1 MEETNMKKIIATVL
15 AMVMALALCTT
26 AFAADAVTGYTGY
39 TRGGDKLTNNNGAES
54 FSVEAHEATF
64 NKATGAGNVAYYT
77 VSGATGTDNQ
87 DYNGDYTKAD
97 KADFDLQLT
106 KSGASTLY
114 LKHVDTGAKYAAK
127 VEAFTKIGDKCGQLD
142 VDTDGTY
149 YVNTSKYA
157 KDANT
162 VLDAGEVYFEE
173 VDTGEFV
180 YVLLNGKLV
189 SVKLA
194 DEQTLVGHTW
204 VAVEKDGK
212 VVSYKCSD
220 CGTVASIYKTYA
232 AAKASGL
239 KSVEAFV
246 NDDGETIYLA
256 YTDGK
261 TAENTNTNG
270 NTSPK
275 TFDAGIAMYVGM
287 ALTSVAGSAVVIGK
301 KKEF

>member
-1 MEETNMKKIIATVL
+1 MKKIIATVL

-26 AFAADAVTGYTGY
+26 AFAAPVAGYTGY
-39 TRGGDKLTNNNGAES
+39 TRGGEKLMADATNAES
-54 FSVEAHEATF
+54 FSVEAHEAAF
-64 NKATGAGNVAYYT
+64 DKAIGAGNVAYYT
-77 VSGATGTDNQ
+77 VSNATAANTG
-87 DYNGDYTKAD
+87 YNGDYIKAD
-97 KADFDLQLT
+97 KTDFDLQLT
-106 KSGASTLY
+106 KAGASTLY
-114 LKHVDTGAKYAAK
+114 LKHVNTGAEYVAK

-142 VDTDGTY
+142 VDADGTY
-149 YVNTSKYA
+149 YVNTSKYTSGNVT
-157 KDANT
+157 K
-162 VLDAGEVYFEE
+162 DAGEVYFVASDAESA
-173 VDTGEFV
+173 V

-189 SVKLA
+189 SVTLA
-194 DEQTLVGHTW
+194 GEQTLVGHTW

-239 KSVEAFV
+239 KNVEAFV

-261 TAENTNTNG
+261 TDTTKPTDTNK
-270 NTSPK
+270 SPK

>member
-1 MEETNMKKIIATVL
+1 MKKIIATVL

-26 AFAADAVTGYTGY
+26 AFAAPVAGYTGY
-39 TRGGDKLTNNNGAES
+39 TRGGEKLMANTTDAES

-77 VSGATGTDNQ
+77 VSNATDANTS
-87 DYNGDYTKAD
+87 YNGDYTKAD
-97 KADFDLQLT
+97 KTDFDLQLT

-114 LKHVDTGAKYAAK
+114 LKHVNEGAEYVAK
-127 VEAFTKIGDKCGQLD
+127 VEAFTKIGAKCGQLD
-142 VDTDGTY
+142 VDADGTY
-149 YVNTSKYA
+149 YVNTSKYTDTNSVT
-157 KDANT
+157 K
-162 VLDAGEVYFEE
+162 DAGEVYFMAS
-173 VDTGEFV
+173 DANGAV

-189 SVKLA
+189 SVTLA
-194 DEQTLVGHTW
+194 GEQTLVGHTW

-239 KSVEAFV
+239 KNVEAFV

-261 TAENTNTNG
+261 TDTTKPTDTNK
-270 NTSPK
+270 SPK

>member
-1 MEETNMKKIIATVL
+1 MKKIIATVL

-26 AFAADAVTGYTGY
+26 AFAASVTGYTGY
-39 TRGGDKLTNNNGAES
+39 NRGGKKLMADDTNAES
-54 FSVEAHEATF
+54 FSVEAHEAAF

-77 VSGATGTDNQ
+77 VSGASAANA

-97 KADFDLQLT
+97 KTDFDLQLT

-114 LKHVDTGAKYAAK
+114 LKHVDTGARYVAK

-142 VDTDGTY
+142 VDADGTY
-149 YVNTSKYA
+149 YVNTSKYTSDNGT
-157 KDANT
+157 K
-162 VLDAGEVYFEE
+162 DAGEAYFVASDAESA
-173 VDTGEFV
+173 V

-189 SVKLA
+189 SVTLA
-194 DEQTLVGHTW
+194 GEQTLVGHTW

-239 KSVEAFV
+239 KNVEAFV

-261 TAENTNTNG
+261 TDNTKPADGTS
-270 NTSPK
+270 SPK

>member
-1 MEETNMKKIIATVL
+1 MKKIIATVL

-26 AFAADAVTGYTGY
+26 AFAAPVAGYTGY
-39 TRGGDKLTNNNGAES
+39 TRGGEKLMANATDAES
-54 FSVEAHEATF
+54 FSVEAHEAAF

-77 VSGATGTDNQ
+77 VSDATDANTA
-87 DYNGDYTKAD
+87 YNGDYTKAD
-97 KADFDLQLT
+97 KTDFDLQLT

-114 LKHVDTGAKYAAK
+114 LKHVDTGAEYVAK

-142 VDTDGTY
+142 VDADGTY
-149 YVNTSKYA
+149 YVNTSKYTDTNGT
-157 KDANT
+157 K
-162 VLDAGEVYFEE
+162 DAGEVYFVASDAESA
-173 VDTGEFV
+173 V

-189 SVKLA
+189 SVTLA
-194 DEQTLVGHTW
+194 GEQTLVGHTW

-239 KSVEAFV
+239 KNVEAFV

-261 TAENTNTNG
+261 TDTTKPTDTNK
-270 NTSPK
+270 SPK

>member
-1 MEETNMKKIIATVL
+1 MKKIIATVL

-26 AFAADAVTGYTGY
+26 AFAASVTGYTGY
-39 TRGGDKLTNNNGAES
+39 NRGGNKLMADDTNAES

-64 NKATGAGNVAYYT
+64 NKATGAGNVAFYR
-77 VSGATGTDNQ
+77 VGGATGSENA
-87 DYNGDYTKAD
+87 DYNGDYIKAD
-97 KADFDLQLT
+97 KTDFDLQLT

-114 LKHVDTGAKYAAK
+114 LKHVNDGAVYVAK

-142 VDTDGTY
+142 VDADGTY
-149 YVNTSKYA
+149 YVNTSKYTFTSNNVT
-157 KDANT
+157 K
-162 VLDAGEVYFEE
+162 DAGEVYFMAS
-173 VDTGEFV
+173 DATGAV

-189 SVKLA
+189 SVTLT

-239 KSVEAFV
+239 KNVEAFV

-261 TAENTNTNG
+261 TDTTKPTDTNKP
-270 NTSPK
+270 SPK

>member
-26 AFAADAVTGYTGY
+26 AFAAPVAGYTGY
-39 TRGGDKLTNNNGAES
+39 TRGGDKLMADATNAES
-54 FSVEAHEATF
+54 FSVEANEAAF
-64 NKATGAGNVAYYT
+64 DKATGAGNVAYYT
-77 VSGATGTDNQ
+77 VSDATAANTG
-87 DYNGDYTKAD
+87 YNGDYIKAD
-97 KADFDLQLT
+97 KTDFDLQLT
-106 KSGASTLY
+106 KAGASTLY
-114 LKHVDTGAKYAAK
+114 LKHVNEGAEYVAK
-127 VEAFTKIGDKCGQLD
+127 VEAFTKIGAKCGQLD
-142 VDTDGTY
+142 VDADGTY
-149 YVNTSKYA
+149 YVNTSKYTDTNGT
-157 KDANT
+157 K
-162 VLDAGEVYFEE
+162 DAGEAYFMAS
-173 VDTGEFV
+173 DAQGAV

-189 SVKLA
+189 SVTLA

-239 KSVEAFV
+239 KNVEAFV

-261 TAENTNTNG
+261 TDTTKPADGTS
-270 NTSPK
+270 SPK

>member
-1 MEETNMKKIIATVL
+1 MKKIIATVL

-26 AFAADAVTGYTGY
+26 AFAAPVAGYTGY
-39 TRGGDKLTNNNGAES
+39 TRGGEKLMANATDAES

-77 VSGATGTDNQ
+77 VSNATNANTA
-87 DYNGDYTKAD
+87 YNGDYTKAD
-97 KADFDLQLT
+97 KTDFDLQLT
-106 KSGASTLY
+106 KAGASTLY
-114 LKHVDTGAKYAAK
+114 LKHVNDGAVYVAK

-142 VDTDGTY
+142 VDADGTY
-149 YVNTSKYA
+149 YVNTSKYTDTNSVT
-157 KDANT
+157 K
-162 VLDAGEVYFEE
+162 DAGEVYFMAS
-173 VDTGEFV
+173 DANGAV

-189 SVKLA
+189 SVTLA

-239 KSVEAFV
+239 KNVEAFV

-261 TAENTNTNG
+261 TDTTKPTDT

>member
-1 MEETNMKKIIATVL
+1 MKKIIATVL

-26 AFAADAVTGYTGY
+26 AFAASVAGYTGY
-39 TRGGDKLTNNNGAES
+39 TRGGDKLMADATNAES
-54 FSVEAHEATF
+54 FSVEAHEAAF

-77 VSGATGTDNQ
+77 VSGASAANT

-97 KADFDLQLT
+97 KTDFDLQLT

-114 LKHVDTGAKYAAK
+114 LKHVDTGARYVAK

-142 VDTDGTY
+142 VDADGTY
-149 YVNTSKYA
+149 YVNTSKYTSDNGT
-157 KDANT
+157 K
-162 VLDAGEVYFEE
+162 DAGEAYFVASDAESA
-173 VDTGEFV
+173 V

-189 SVKLA
+189 SVTLA
-194 DEQTLVGHTW
+194 GEQTLVGHTW

-239 KSVEAFV
+239 KNVEAFV

-261 TAENTNTNG
+261 TDNTKPADGANK
-270 NTSPK
+270 SPK

>member
-1 MEETNMKKIIATVL
+1 MKKIIATVL

-26 AFAADAVTGYTGY
+26 AFAATVTGYTGY
-39 TRGGDKLTNNNGAES
+39 TRGGNKLMADDTNAES

-77 VSGATGTDNQ
+77 VSNATANTG
-87 DYNGDYTKAD
+87 YNGDYTKAD
-97 KADFDLQLT
+97 KTDFDLQLT
-106 KSGASTLY
+106 KAGASTLY
-114 LKHVDTGAKYAAK
+114 LKHVNTGAEYVAK

-142 VDTDGTY
+142 VDADGTY
-149 YVNTSKYA
+149 YVNTSKYTDTNGT
-157 KDANT
+157 K
-162 VLDAGEVYFEE
+162 DAGEAYFMAS
-173 VDTGEFV
+173 DAQGAV

-189 SVKLA
+189 SVTLA

-239 KSVEAFV
+239 KNVEAFV

-261 TAENTNTNG
+261 TDTTKPADGTS
-270 NTSPK
+270 SPK

>member
-1 MEETNMKKIIATVL
+1 MKKIIATVL

-26 AFAADAVTGYTGY
+26 AFAAPVAGYTGY
-39 TRGGDKLTNNNGAES
+39 TRGGEKLMANATDAES
-54 FSVEAHEATF
+54 FSVEAHEAAF

-77 VSGATGTDNQ
+77 VSDATAANTA
-87 DYNGDYTKAD
+87 YNGDYIKAD
-97 KADFDLQLT
+97 KTDFDLQLT

-114 LKHVDTGAKYAAK
+114 LKHVNEGAEYVAK

-142 VDTDGTY
+142 VDADGTY
-149 YVNTSKYA
+149 YVNTSKYTDTNGT
-157 KDANT
+157 K
-162 VLDAGEVYFEE
+162 DAGEAYFMAS
-173 VDTGEFV
+173 DAQGAV

-189 SVKLA
+189 SVTLT

-239 KSVEAFV
+239 KNVEAFV

-261 TAENTNTNG
+261 TDTTKPTDTNK
-270 NTSPK
+270 SPK

>member
-1 MEETNMKKIIATVL
+1 MKKIIATVL

-26 AFAADAVTGYTGY
+26 AFAAPVAGYTGY
-39 TRGGDKLTNNNGAES
+39 TRGGEKLMANATDAES

-77 VSGATGTDNQ
+77 VSDATTANTA
-87 DYNGDYTKAD
+87 YNGDYTKAD
-97 KADFDLQLT
+97 KTDFDLQLT
-106 KSGASTLY
+106 KAGASTLY
-114 LKHVDTGAKYAAK
+114 LKHVNDGAVYVAK

-142 VDTDGTY
+142 VDADGTY
-149 YVNTSKYA
+149 YVNTSKYTDTNSVT
-157 KDANT
+157 K
-162 VLDAGEVYFEE
+162 DAGEVYFMAS
-173 VDTGEFV
+173 DANGAV

-189 SVKLA
+189 SVTLA

-239 KSVEAFV
+239 KNVEAFV

-261 TAENTNTNG
+261 TDTTKPTDTNK
-270 NTSPK
+270 SPK

>member
-1 MEETNMKKIIATVL
+1 MKKIIATVL

-26 AFAADAVTGYTGY
+26 AFAAPVAGYTGY
-39 TRGGDKLTNNNGAES
+39 TRGGEKLMANTTDAES
-54 FSVEAHEATF
+54 FSVEAHEAAF
-64 NKATGAGNVAYYT
+64 NKATGAGNVAYYS
-77 VSGATGTDNQ
+77 VDGATAANTG
-87 DYNGDYTKAD
+87 YNGDYIKAD
-97 KADFDLQLT
+97 KTDFDLQLT

-114 LKHVDTGAKYAAK
+114 LKHVNDGARYVAK

-142 VDTDGTY
+142 VDADGTY
-149 YVNTSKYA
+149 YVNTSKYTDTNSVT
-157 KDANT
+157 K
-162 VLDAGEVYFEE
+162 DAGEVYFMASDADEA
-173 VDTGEFV
+173 V

-189 SVKLA
+189 SVTLA
-194 DEQTLVGHTW
+194 GEQTLVGHTW

-239 KSVEAFV
+239 KNVEAFV

-261 TAENTNTNG
+261 TDTTKPTDTNK
-270 NTSPK
+270 SPK

>member
-1 MEETNMKKIIATVL
+1 MKKIIATVL

-26 AFAADAVTGYTGY
+26 AFAAPVAGYTGY
-39 TRGGDKLTNNNGAES
+39 TRGGEKLMANATDAES

-77 VSGATGTDNQ
+77 VSDATAANNA
-87 DYNGDYTKAD
+87 YNGDYTKAD
-97 KADFDLQLT
+97 KTDFDLQLT
-106 KSGASTLY
+106 KAGASTLY
-114 LKHVDTGAKYAAK
+114 LKHVNDGAVYVAK

-142 VDTDGTY
+142 VDADGTY
-149 YVNTSKYA
+149 YVNTSKYTDTNSVT
-157 KDANT
+157 K
-162 VLDAGEVYFEE
+162 DAGEVYFMAS
-173 VDTGEFV
+173 DANGAV

-189 SVKLA
+189 SVTLA

-239 KSVEAFV
+239 KNVEAFV

-261 TAENTNTNG
+261 TDTTKPTDTNK
-270 NTSPK
+270 SPK

>member
-1 MEETNMKKIIATVL
+1 MKKIIATVL

-26 AFAADAVTGYTGY
+26 AFAAPVAGYTGY
-39 TRGGDKLTNNNGAES
+39 TRGGEKLMANATDAES

-77 VSGATGTDNQ
+77 VSNATAENTA
-87 DYNGDYTKAD
+87 YNGDYTKAD
-97 KADFDLQLT
+97 KTDFDLQLT
-106 KSGASTLY
+106 KAGASTLY
-114 LKHVDTGAKYAAK
+114 LKHVNDGAGYVAK

-142 VDTDGTY
+142 VDADGTY
-149 YVNTSKYA
+149 YVNTSKYTDTNSVT
-157 KDANT
+157 K
-162 VLDAGEVYFEE
+162 DAGEVYFMAS
-173 VDTGEFV
+173 DANGAV

-189 SVKLA
+189 SVTLA

-239 KSVEAFV
+239 KNVEAFV

-261 TAENTNTNG
+261 TDNTKPTDTNK
-270 NTSPK
+270 SPK

>member
-1 MEETNMKKIIATVL
+1 MKKIIATVL

-26 AFAADAVTGYTGY
+26 AFAAPVAGYTGY
-39 TRGGDKLTNNNGAES
+39 TRGGEKLMANATDAES

-77 VSGATGTDNQ
+77 VSDATAANTA
-87 DYNGDYTKAD
+87 YNGDYTKAD
-97 KADFDLQLT
+97 KTDFDLQLT
-106 KSGASTLY
+106 KAGASTLY
-114 LKHVDTGAKYAAK
+114 LKHVNDGAGYVAK

-142 VDTDGTY
+142 VDADGTY
-149 YVNTSKYA
+149 YVNTSKYTDTNSVT
-157 KDANT
+157 K
-162 VLDAGEVYFEE
+162 DAGEVYFMAS
-173 VDTGEFV
+173 DANGAV

-189 SVKLA
+189 SVTLA

-239 KSVEAFV
+239 KNVEAFV

-261 TAENTNTNG
+261 TTTKPADGTS
-270 NTSPK
+270 SPK

>member
-1 MEETNMKKIIATVL
+1 MKKIIATVL

-26 AFAADAVTGYTGY
+26 AFAAPVVGYTGY
-39 TRGGDKLTNNNGAES
+39 TRGGEKLMANATAAAS

-64 NKATGAGNVAYYT
+64 NKATGTGNVAYYT
-77 VSGATGTDNQ
+77 VSDATDANTA
-87 DYNGDYTKAD
+87 YNGHYTKAD
-97 KADFDLQLT
+97 KTDFDLQLT
-106 KSGASTLY
+106 KAGASTLY
-114 LKHVDTGAKYAAK
+114 LKHVNDGAVYVAK

-142 VDTDGTY
+142 VDADGTY
-149 YVNTSKYA
+149 YVNTSKYTDTNSVT
-157 KDANT
+157 K
-162 VLDAGEVYFEE
+162 DAGEVYFMAS
-173 VDTGEFV
+173 DANGAV

-189 SVKLA
+189 SVTLA

-239 KSVEAFV
+239 KNVEAFV

-261 TAENTNTNG
+261 TDTTKPTDTNK
-270 NTSPK
+270 SPK

>member
-1 MEETNMKKIIATVL
+1 MKKIIATVL

-26 AFAADAVTGYTGY
+26 AFAAPVTGYTGY
-39 TRGGDKLTNNNGAES
+39 NRGGNKLMADATNAES

-64 NKATGAGNVAYYT
+64 DKATGAGNVAYYS
-77 VSGATGTDNQ
+77 VDGATAANTS
-87 DYNGDYTKAD
+87 YNGDYTKAD
-97 KADFDLQLT
+97 KTDFDLQLT

-114 LKHVDTGAKYAAK
+114 LKHVNDDAEYVAK

-142 VDTDGTY
+142 VDADGTY
-149 YVNTSKYA
+149 YVNTSKYTSNGVT
-157 KDANT
+157 K
-162 VLDAGEVYFEE
+162 DAGEVYFMASDADEA
-173 VDTGEFV
+173 V

-189 SVKLA
+189 SVTLA
-194 DEQTLVGHTW
+194 GEQTLVGHTW

-239 KSVEAFV
+239 KNVEAFV

-261 TAENTNTNG
+261 TDTTKPTDTNK
-270 NTSPK
+270 SPK

>member
-1 MEETNMKKIIATVL
+1 MKKIIATVL

-26 AFAADAVTGYTGY
+26 AFAAPVTGYTGY
-39 TRGGDKLTNNNGAES
+39 NRGGNKLMADDTNAES

-77 VSGATGTDNQ
+77 VSNATAANTG
-87 DYNGDYTKAD
+87 YNGDYTKAD
-97 KADFDLQLT
+97 KTDFDLQLT
-106 KSGASTLY
+106 KAGASTLY
-114 LKHVDTGAKYAAK
+114 LKHVNTGAEYVAK

-142 VDTDGTY
+142 VDADGTY
-149 YVNTSKYA
+149 YVNTSKYTSGNVT
-157 KDANT
+157 K
-162 VLDAGEVYFEE
+162 DAGEVYFVASDAESA
-173 VDTGEFV
+173 V

-189 SVKLA
+189 SVTLA
-194 DEQTLVGHTW
+194 GEQTLVGHTW

-239 KSVEAFV
+239 KNVEAFV

-261 TAENTNTNG
+261 TDTTKPTDTNK
-270 NTSPK
+270 SPK
-275 TFDAGIAMYVGM
+275 TLSLIH
-287 ALTSVAGSAVVIGK
+287 I
-301 KKEF
+301 

>member
-1 MEETNMKKIIATVL
+1 MKKIIATVL

-26 AFAADAVTGYTGY
+26 AFAAPVTGYTGY
-39 TRGGDKLTNNNGAES
+39 SRGGNKLMADDTNAES

-77 VSGATGTDNQ
+77 VSNATAANPG
-87 DYNGDYTKAD
+87 YNGDYIKAD
-97 KADFDLQLT
+97 KTDFDLQLT
-106 KSGASTLY
+106 KAGASTLY
-114 LKHVDTGAKYAAK
+114 LKHVNDGAVYVAK

-142 VDTDGTY
+142 VDADGTY
-149 YVNTSKYA
+149 YVNTSKYTFTSNNVT
-157 KDANT
+157 K
-162 VLDAGEVYFEE
+162 DAGEVYFMAS
-173 VDTGEFV
+173 DATGAV

-189 SVKLA
+189 SVTLA

-239 KSVEAFV
+239 KNVEAFV

-261 TAENTNTNG
+261 TDTTKPTDTNK
-270 NTSPK
+270 SPK

>member
-1 MEETNMKKIIATVL
+1 MKKIIATVL

-26 AFAADAVTGYTGY
+26 AFAAPVAGYTGY
-39 TRGGDKLTNNNGAES
+39 TRGGEKLMADATNAES
-54 FSVEAHEATF
+54 FSVEAHEAAF
-64 NKATGAGNVAYYT
+64 DKATGAGNVAYYT
-77 VSGATGTDNQ
+77 VSNATAANTG
-87 DYNGDYTKAD
+87 YNGDYIKAD
-97 KADFDLQLT
+97 KTDFDLQLT
-106 KSGASTLY
+106 KAGASTLY
-114 LKHVDTGAKYAAK
+114 LKHVNTGAEYVAK

-142 VDTDGTY
+142 VDADGTY
-149 YVNTSKYA
+149 YVNTSKYTSGNVT
-157 KDANT
+157 K
-162 VLDAGEVYFEE
+162 DAGEVYFVASDAESA
-173 VDTGEFV
+173 V

-189 SVKLA
+189 SVTLA
-194 DEQTLVGHTW
+194 GEQTLVGHTW

-239 KSVEAFV
+239 KNVEAFV

-261 TAENTNTNG
+261 TDTTKPTDTNK
-270 NTSPK
+270 SPK

-287 ALTSVAGSAVVIGK
+287 ALTSVAGSALVIGK

>member
-1 MEETNMKKIIATVL
+1 MKKIIATVL

-26 AFAADAVTGYTGY
+26 AFAGPVAGYTGY
-39 TRGGDKLTNNNGAES
+39 TRGGEKLMANTTDAKS

-77 VSGATGTDNQ
+77 VRDATPANIG
-87 DYNGDYTKAD
+87 YNGDYTKAD
-97 KADFDLQLT
+97 KTDFDLQLT
-106 KSGASTLY
+106 KAGASTLY
-114 LKHVDTGAKYAAK
+114 LKHVNTGAEYVAK

-142 VDTDGTY
+142 VDADGTY
-149 YVNTSKYA
+149 YVNTSKYTSGNVT
-157 KDANT
+157 K
-162 VLDAGEVYFEE
+162 DAGEVYFVASDAESA
-173 VDTGEFV
+173 V

-189 SVKLA
+189 SVTLA
-194 DEQTLVGHTW
+194 GEQTLVGHTW

-239 KSVEAFV
+239 KNVEAFV

-261 TAENTNTNG
+261 TDTTKPTDTNK
-270 NTSPK
+270 SPK

>member
-1 MEETNMKKIIATVL
+1 MKKIIATVL

-26 AFAADAVTGYTGY
+26 AFAAPVAGYTGY
-39 TRGGDKLTNNNGAES
+39 TRGGEKLMANATDAES

-77 VSGATGTDNQ
+77 VSDATDANTA
-87 DYNGDYTKAD
+87 YNGDYTKAD
-97 KADFDLQLT
+97 KTDFDLQLT
-106 KSGASTLY
+106 KAGASTLY
-114 LKHVDTGAKYAAK
+114 LKHVNDGAGYVAK

-142 VDTDGTY
+142 VDADGTY
-149 YVNTSKYA
+149 YVNTSKYTDTNSVT
-157 KDANT
+157 K
-162 VLDAGEVYFEE
+162 DAGEVYFMAS
-173 VDTGEFV
+173 DANGAV

-189 SVKLA
+189 SVTLA

-239 KSVEAFV
+239 KNVEAFV

-261 TAENTNTNG
+261 TDTTKPADGTS
-270 NTSPK
+270 SPK

>member
-1 MEETNMKKIIATVL
+1 MKKIIATVL

-26 AFAADAVTGYTGY
+26 AFAAPVAGYTGY
-39 TRGGDKLTNNNGAES
+39 TRGGEKLMADATNAES
-54 FSVEAHEATF
+54 FSVEAHEAAF
-64 NKATGAGNVAYYT
+64 DKATGAGNVAYYT
-77 VSGATGTDNQ
+77 VSNATDANTG
-87 DYNGDYTKAD
+87 YNGDYIKAD
-97 KADFDLQLT
+97 KTDFDLQLT
-106 KSGASTLY
+106 KAGASTLY
-114 LKHVDTGAKYAAK
+114 LKHVNTGAEYVAK

-142 VDTDGTY
+142 VDADGTY
-149 YVNTSKYA
+149 YVNTSKYTSGNVT
-157 KDANT
+157 K
-162 VLDAGEVYFEE
+162 DAGEVYFVASDAESA
-173 VDTGEFV
+173 V

-189 SVKLA
+189 SVTLA
-194 DEQTLVGHTW
+194 GEQTLVGHTW

-239 KSVEAFV
+239 KNVEAFV

-261 TAENTNTNG
+261 TDTTKPTDTNK
-270 NTSPK
+270 SPK

>member
-1 MEETNMKKIIATVL
+1 MKKIIATVL

-26 AFAADAVTGYTGY
+26 AFAASVTGYTGY
-39 TRGGDKLTNNNGAES
+39 NRGGNKLMADDTNAES
-54 FSVEAHEATF
+54 FSVEAHEAAF

-77 VSGATGTDNQ
+77 VNGASAANT

-97 KADFDLQLT
+97 KTDFDLQLT

-114 LKHVDTGAKYAAK
+114 LKHVDTGARYVAK

-142 VDTDGTY
+142 VDADGTY
-149 YVNTSKYA
+149 YVNTSKYTSDNGT
-157 KDANT
+157 K
-162 VLDAGEVYFEE
+162 DAGEAYFVASDAESA
-173 VDTGEFV
+173 V

-189 SVKLA
+189 SVTLA
-194 DEQTLVGHTW
+194 GEQTLVGHTW

-239 KSVEAFV
+239 KNVEAFV

-261 TAENTNTNG
+261 TDNTKPADGTS
-270 NTSPK
+270 SPK

>member
-1 MEETNMKKIIATVL
+1 MKKIIATVL

-26 AFAADAVTGYTGY
+26 AFAAPVAGYTGY
-39 TRGGDKLTNNNGAES
+39 TRGGDKLMADATNAES
-54 FSVEAHEATF
+54 FSVEAHEAAF

-77 VSGATGTDNQ
+77 VSGASAANT

-97 KADFDLQLT
+97 KTDFDLQLT

-114 LKHVDTGAKYAAK
+114 LKHVDTGARYVAK

-142 VDTDGTY
+142 VDADGTY
-149 YVNTSKYA
+149 YVNTSKYTSDNGT
-157 KDANT
+157 K
-162 VLDAGEVYFEE
+162 DAGEAYFVASDAESA
-173 VDTGEFV
+173 V

-189 SVKLA
+189 SVTLA
-194 DEQTLVGHTW
+194 GEQTLVGHTW

-239 KSVEAFV
+239 KNVEAFV

-261 TAENTNTNG
+261 TDTTKPTDTNKP
-270 NTSPK
+270 SPK

>member
-1 MEETNMKKIIATVL
+1 MKKIIATVL

-26 AFAADAVTGYTGY
+26 AFAAPVAGYTGY
-39 TRGGDKLTNNNGAES
+39 TRGGEKLMADDTDAES
-54 FSVEAHEATF
+54 FSVKAHEAAF

-77 VSGATGTDNQ
+77 VSGATASENAGYND
-87 DYNGDYTKAD
+87 DYIKAD
-97 KADFDLQLT
+97 KTDFDLQLT
-106 KSGASTLY
+106 KAGASTLY
-114 LKHVDTGAKYAAK
+114 LKHVDTGAEYVAK

-142 VDTDGTY
+142 VDADGTY
-149 YVNTSKYA
+149 YVNTSKYTSSNA
-157 KDANT
+157 TK
-162 VLDAGEVYFEE
+162 DAGEVYFMAS
-173 VDTGEFV
+173 DATGAV

-189 SVKLA
+189 SVTLA

-204 VAVEKDGK
+204 VAVVKDGK

-239 KSVEAFV
+239 KNVEAFV

-261 TAENTNTNG
+261 TDTTKPADGTS
-270 NTSPK
+270 SPK